1 MIIIQSEQ
9 SGPVNVTKGRDFSK
23 LMCFQRKNTSFLL
36 KYSQG
41 ISSTSSKYILSHLST
56 VINWLS
62 PMGLRKLLEWALSA
76 SFTERQQFMILPEQ
90 NKTEVWRPSISL
102 SKKITLNVY
111 SRDMHISQDTFFKRR
126 GTTKKKV
133 WKKIKCQ
140 NWSHQLGREVIC
152 PIVA

>member
-1 MIIIQSEQ
+1 
-9 SGPVNVTKGRDFSK
+9 
-23 LMCFQRKNTSFLL
+23 
-36 KYSQG
+36 
-41 ISSTSSKYILSHLST
+41 
-56 VINWLS
+56 
-62 PMGLRKLLEWALSA
+62 MGLRKLLEWALSA

-140 NWSHQLGREVIC
+140 N
-152 PIVA
+152 